1 MEPMVLVS
9 DIEIDARNLRQR
21 VRPQRCWL
29 MSRSAITM
37 LSASHGDLSTIS
49 AADSSPSATSRLSS
63 ALASRTRFARSSA
76 RMCCGAGAVAVAS
89 MEPPRCLPPSL
100 GGSSPSFACPTT
112 SARTDPPTVPEPG
125 ARQRLTLLR
134 PQRILAPLYSPV
146 SLTGASAPSA
156 DRGPEASPDSPGEST
171 LNHPPHPQRALD
183 FYIGVSVR

>member
-1 MEPMVLVS
+1 MEPIVLVS
-9 DIEIDARNLRQR
+9 GIRIVPRHRWPR

-29 MSRSAITM
+29 ISRSPIDM
-37 LSASHGDLSTIS
+37 LSASHGHVTTTS
-49 AADSSPSATSRLSS
+49 ATVISPSATWRLSS
-63 ALASRTRFARSSA
+63 ARARRTRLACSSA

-134 PQRILAPLYSPV
+134 PQRILAPLYYPV

-171 LNHPPHPQRALD
+171 LNHPPHPQ
-183 FYIGVSVR
+183 